1 MCIIVCLY
9 GIPITLLLLKSIG
22 ELITSRVNAEVRR
35 FEKKFLN
42 TLEPKHIQ
50 TKTAVVLVSS
60 MILLMTAYGSLVP
73 YLLAWTFDEGVY
85 YSFITFS
92 TIGFGDYV
100 LHTKSG
106 IKSLERLFSKNSS
119 RQEGSKFR
127 VAHSEDTIY
136 SVIHNV
142 LASLYCM
149 FGLCVVSGV
158 INSIMT
164 ALEETKN
171 PLTRRATG
179 CIPRKTHNHIGIDLA
194 SCSQREEHE
203 EMQHSDVQTVEGN
216 LSRSVAEIK

>member
-1 MCIIVCLY
+1 
-9 GIPITLLLLKSIG
+9 
-22 ELITSRVNAEVRR
+22 
-35 FEKKFLN
+35 
-42 TLEPKHIQ
+42 
-50 TKTAVVLVSS
+50 

-73 YLLAWTFDEGVY
+73 YLLGWTFDEGVY

-100 LHTKSG
+100 LRTKSG